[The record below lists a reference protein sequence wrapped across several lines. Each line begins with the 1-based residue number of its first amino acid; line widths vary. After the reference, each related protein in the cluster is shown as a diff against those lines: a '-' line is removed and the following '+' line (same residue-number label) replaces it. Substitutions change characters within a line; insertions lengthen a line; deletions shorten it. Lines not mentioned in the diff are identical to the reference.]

1 MEENEQNNINT
12 FPVKLGAWL
21 KNESFK
27 NLINEYDE
35 ENEDVMDFNVFK
47 EELLKTKLEK
57 IKNITNK
64 ILEKKRGI
72 KSKEIKKK
80 KKRNLIQI

>member
-12 FPVKLGAWL
+12 FTDKLGTLL

-47 EELLKTKLEK
+47 EELLKTKLKKRKEK
-57 IKNITNK
+57 IK
-64 ILEKKRGI
+64 
-72 KSKEIKKK
+72 
-80 KKRNLIQI
+80 